1 MLEMAEKTE
10 ELQKFTFLVD
20 YKVGTK
26 KDGSPKKIYLKG
38 KAYTLDEGVAT
49 YLKSKNIIK

>member
-1 MLEMAEKTE
+1 MAEKTE

-26 KDGSPKKIYLKG
+26 KDGSPKKKYLKG